1 MDAPLNP
8 PLPKFEE
15 GDYCLEFVR
24 SPSEGFSV
32 WLSLPGRLSP
42 LYPVEGYPKISE
54 FRTILERLDVRRVLI
69 SWNGRYFLAYTVAD
83 DKDEIGVNFRARD
96 NGITFNFRDEDW
108 QSIKKLFRRAWQ
120 APQVRRLWDALALEY
135 GEL

>member
-1 MDAPLNP
+1 
-8 PLPKFEE
+8 
-15 GDYCLEFVR
+15 VR

-54 FRTILERLDVRRVLI
+54 FRTILEQLDVKREPI
-69 SWNGRYFLAYTVAD
+69 FWEGRYFLTYMGG
-83 DKDEIGVNFRARD
+83 DEKGAIGVNFRARD
-96 NGITFNFRDEDW
+96 NGIAFHFRGEDW